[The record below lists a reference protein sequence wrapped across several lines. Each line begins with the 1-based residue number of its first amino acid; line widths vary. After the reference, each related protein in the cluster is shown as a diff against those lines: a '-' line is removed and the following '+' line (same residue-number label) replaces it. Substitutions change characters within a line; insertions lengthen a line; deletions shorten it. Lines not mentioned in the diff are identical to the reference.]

1 MKEIIIIYISLWD
14 KF

>member
-1 MKEIIIIYISLWD
+1 MKEIIIIYVSLWD